1 MVKFE
6 KGDSI
11 KARFT
16 FELTSDDRGNG
27 DTVGQKYN
35 RIKTLHIHFLE

>member
-16 FELTSDDRGNG
+16 FELTSDDRAMAILLVRNTTG
-27 DTVGQKYN
+27 
-35 RIKTLHIHFLE
+35 